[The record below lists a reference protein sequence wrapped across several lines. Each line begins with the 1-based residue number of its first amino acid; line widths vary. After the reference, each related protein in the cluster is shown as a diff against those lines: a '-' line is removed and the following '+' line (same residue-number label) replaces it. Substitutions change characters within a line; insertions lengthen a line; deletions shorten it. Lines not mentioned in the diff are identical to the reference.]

1 MENQGNRSN
10 SQDSFPENLRKQ
22 TVLRGS
28 VSLSEEHRFRCIE
41 ISFSAQEGGRER
53 LALELP
59 LRVKRT
65 EARGVAEGL
74 ACINAH
80 LEDCEAFMLAP
91 VSGKISLEMIAE
103 GGSEEA
109 RSSSVADAFGNS
121 RAIFRGNPGAGG
133 YGNNRR
139 GLPGTGRGAGA
150 VPRGEKAVSARPDF
164 QAPRHCGRLTPPSS
178 D

>member
-80 LEDCEAFMLAP
+80 LEDCEEFMLAP

-109 RSSSVADAFGNS
+109 RSSSVADALEILERYSDEILELVVTETIVADCREQDAAREPF
-121 RAIFRGNPGAGG
+121 
-133 YGNNRR
+133 
-139 GLPGTGRGAGA
+139 
-150 VPRGEKAVSARPDF
+150 RGEKRPSLRDRIF
-164 QAPRHCGRLTPPSS
+164 RLLGIA
-178 D
+178 DG